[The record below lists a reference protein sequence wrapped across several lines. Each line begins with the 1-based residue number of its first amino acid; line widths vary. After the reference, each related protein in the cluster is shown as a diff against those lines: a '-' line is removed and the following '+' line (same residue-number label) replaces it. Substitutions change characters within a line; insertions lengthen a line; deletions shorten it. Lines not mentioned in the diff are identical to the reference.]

1 MSDIVISGMSGFL
14 GRNLEESLNEN
25 NIKYTG
31 LHGKNDCDL
40 LNFTETFHTL
50 YAIKPSILIHMAGA
64 VGGIF
69 HNITVP
75 ADLMLMNLRMGM
87 NIIEAG
93 VLAGVKRII
102 LLGTVCSYPKYTP
115 CPFKTESLFTNYPDH
130 SNRPYGVAKLA
141 LMELLCAVER
151 QYGIKH
157 HTLMTANL
165 YGKYDNFANN
175 SNHVIPAL
183 IKRFIHAKENN
194 LKEVTCF
201 GSGECTRDL
210 LYAKDACSAIIKSI
224 QNENIPQIINIGT
237 GIETSIKE
245 LAYKISNIVG
255 YTGKIIWDTTK
266 SDGQP
271 RRVLETSQAKEI
283 LDWSANTSLYIGLQ
297 KTINWYTNH
306 GA

>member
-102 LLGTVCSYPKYTP
+102 LLGTVCSYPNIHLVHSRLNH
-115 CPFKTESLFTNYPDH
+115 CSLIIQT
-130 SNRPYGVAKLA
+130 
-141 LMELLCAVER
+141 
-151 QYGIKH
+151 
-157 HTLMTANL
+157 TAT
-165 YGKYDNFANN
+165 GHMAW
-175 SNHVIPAL
+175 
-183 IKRFIHAKENN
+183 
-194 LKEVTCF
+194 
-201 GSGECTRDL
+201 
-210 LYAKDACSAIIKSI
+210 
-224 QNENIPQIINIGT
+224 QN
-237 GIETSIKE
+237 
-245 LAYKISNIVG
+245 
-255 YTGKIIWDTTK
+255 
-266 SDGQP
+266 
-271 RRVLETSQAKEI
+271 
-283 LDWSANTSLYIGLQ
+283 
-297 KTINWYTNH
+297 
-306 GA
+306 